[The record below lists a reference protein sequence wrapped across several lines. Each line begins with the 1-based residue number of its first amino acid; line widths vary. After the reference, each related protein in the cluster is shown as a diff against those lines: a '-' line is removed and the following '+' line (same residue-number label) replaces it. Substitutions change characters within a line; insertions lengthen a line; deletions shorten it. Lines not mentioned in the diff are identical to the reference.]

1 MTGTDHEEKNNK
13 QDDDQSQDKNVSV
26 TSDADTASG
35 QQPSTGDID
44 VDDTVGLQQRDSEE
58 NRILFSRLRIPIL
71 AIGFGLL
78 VGATGT
84 TLTPTAGQTATILTG
99 IGELFGMGGVLW
111 MFVLLVVDSIRRLL
125 RLWKEVKTIWRRELA
140 KPAPGYIPDDD
151 EKRDEQGNDENSRD
165 GDGNGATA
173 Q

>member
-1 MTGTDHEEKNNK
+1 MTGKDHEEKNVK
-13 QDDDQSQDKNVSV
+13 QDDNQPQDKTVSV
-26 TSDADTASG
+26 TSDADTANG

-44 VDDTVGLQQRDSEE
+44 VDDTVGLQQRDREE

-84 TLTPTAGQTATILTG
+84 TLNPTAGQTATILTG

-111 MFVLLVVDSIRRLL
+111 MFILLVADSIRRLL

-140 KPAPGYIPDDD
+140 KPAPGHIPDD
-151 EKRDEQGNDENSRD
+151 EEQENDDHDTTTGERKD
-165 GDGNGATA
+165 K
-173 Q
+173 